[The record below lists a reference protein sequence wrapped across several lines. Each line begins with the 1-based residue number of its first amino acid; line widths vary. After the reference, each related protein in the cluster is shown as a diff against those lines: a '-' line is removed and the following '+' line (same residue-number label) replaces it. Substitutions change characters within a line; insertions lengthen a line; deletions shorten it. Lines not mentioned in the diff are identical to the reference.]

1 MSKVFDTDH
10 YDSDDWAKYLVLGFL
25 ETKGYKVWVN
35 PDRFGIDL
43 LAERRGK
50 KFQFEVEVK
59 HNWHGIFFPFER
71 IHYSARKLKFID
83 LDSET
88 WFVTLNDEQDRA
100 VFIGGDHLLLSPI
113 IYKRTKYTENEPF
126 VEVDIQWGI
135 FRTLEEGR

>member
-100 VFIGGDHLLLSPI
+100 VFVGGDHLLLSPI